1 MLKFHLLKNILTLNN
16 FLGYNMR
23 QQLIEA
29 ARAHF
34 ESNIHKHRMNVEIM
48 LNNPMA
54 IHDHTDWMTAME
66 AEIAHIAEYED
77 KLEVLNKHFS

>member
-1 MLKFHLLKNILTLNN
+1 
-16 FLGYNMR
+16 MR

-34 ESNIHKHRMNVEIM
+34 ASHIQKHRMNVEIM

-66 AEIAHIAEYED
+66 TEIGQIAEYED
-77 KLEVLNKHFS
+77 KLEILDKYVA

>member
-1 MLKFHLLKNILTLNN
+1 
-16 FLGYNMR
+16 MR

-66 AEIAHIAEYED
+66 TEIAHIAEYED